1 MWHATSGGVQTLGE
15 VFGSL
20 DLDRLPHHLIG
31 WGQVRGRSGY
41 LAMQGQQVPG

>member
-20 DLDRLPHHLIG
+20 DLDRLPHHLVG

-41 LAMQGQQVPG
+41 LVMQGQQGPG